1 MNPRGTG
8 WLVVLG
14 SVVVGAAVQAATAVP
29 GLGTASTPV
38 LVADAAVSVVALV
51 LELAL
56 LAWATRAIVHREP
69 LGRLPGRLLLW
80 SLLVAVVTAIVALVL
95 GAGVVL
101 VLIAALCV
109 LPAAAA
115 GERNAFKGFRVFR
128 RTPVRAVVAALVTIL
143 VAGVTWVVALAAGL
157 FLTGALGGLVMWL
170 VFGVLLALLLLW
182 WTRLAARA
190 AARSGEPATEEP
202 VAAV

>member
-1 MNPRGTG
+1 MSPRGTG

-51 LELAL
+51 LEVAL
-56 LAWATRAIVHREP
+56 LAWATRAIVHRES

-80 SLLVAVVTAIVALVL
+80 SLLVAVVAALVAIVL

-115 GERNAFKGFRVFR
+115 GEPNALKGFRVFHR
-128 RTPVRAVVAALVTIL
+128 MPVRTIVAALVTIL

-157 FLTGALGGLVMWL
+157 FLTGALGGLAMWL
-170 VFGVLLALLLLW
+170 AFGILLALLLLW

-190 AARSGEPATEEP
+190 ATRSDQPAAEEPA
-202 VAAV
+202 AAV

>member
-1 MNPRGTG
+1 MSPRGTG
-8 WLVVLG
+8 WLVVLA
-14 SVVVGAAVQAATAVP
+14 SVVVGAVVQAATAVP

-56 LAWATRAIVHREP
+56 LAWATRAIVHRAP

-182 WTRLAARA
+182 WTRLAACA

>member
-1 MNPRGTG
+1 MTSARGA
-8 WLVVLG
+8 WLAILG
-14 SVVVGAAVQAATAVP
+14 TVVVGAAVQAATAVP

-38 LVADAAVSVVALV
+38 LVLDVVLSGVALV

-56 LAWATRAIVHREP
+56 LAWAVRAVVHRAP
-69 LGRLPGRLLLW
+69 LGRPSGVLLLW
-80 SLLVAVVTAIVALVL
+80 ALLVVLLTALVAVVLGAAVALVL
-95 GAGVVL
+95 VVG
-101 VLIAALCV
+101 LCV

-115 GERNAFKGFRVFR
+115 GERNALRGFRVFR
-128 RTPVRAVVAALVTIL
+128 RTPVRAVVAALVALL

-170 VFGVLLALLLLW
+170 AFGVVLALLLLW

-190 AARSGEPATEEP
+190 EALPASVPEEP
-202 VAAV
+202 VPAA

>member
-51 LELAL
+51 LELAP

-190 AARSGEPATEEP
+190 AAGSDEPATEEP
-202 VAAV
+202 AAAV

>member
-1 MNPRGTG
+1 MSPRGTG
-8 WLVVLG
+8 WLVVLA
-14 SVVVGAAVQAATAVP
+14 SVVVGAVVQAATAVP

-56 LAWATRAIVHREP
+56 LAWATRAIVHRAP

-80 SLLVAVVTAIVALVL
+80 SLLVAVVTAIVAIVL

-115 GERNAFKGFRVFR
+115 GERNAFKGFRVLR

-190 AARSGEPATEEP
+190 AAGSDEPATEEP
-202 VAAV
+202 AAAV